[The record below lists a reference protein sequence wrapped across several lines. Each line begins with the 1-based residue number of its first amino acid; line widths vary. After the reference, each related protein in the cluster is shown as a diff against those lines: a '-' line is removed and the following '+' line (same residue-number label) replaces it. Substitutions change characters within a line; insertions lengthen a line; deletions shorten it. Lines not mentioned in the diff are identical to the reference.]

1 MRIRLEHLSQIRGFS
16 PRPGLCRPRARD
28 WFKRYGLDWDDFRKN
43 GIEADAL
50 LATGDGFAVE
60 VVRQVKLWEASRGQQ

>member
-1 MRIRLEHLSQIRGFS
+1 MRIKLEHLSEIRGFS
-16 PRPGLCRPRARD
+16 SRPGLCRPRTRD

-50 LATGDGFAVE
+50 LATGDGFALE
-60 VVRQVKLWEASRGQQ
+60 VVRQVTELEAARGR